1 MPSGFCLDFIGK
13 RNILPPPD
21 SESRSFFSK
30 ASNKVVKY
38 LKLVTTKIIVVL
50 SVFIS

>member
-1 MPSGFCLDFIGK
+1 MPTGFCLDFIGK

-21 SESRSFFSK
+21 SESRSSCSK

-38 LKLVTTKIIVVL
+38 LKLVTTKITVML
-50 SVFIS
+50 SVSIS